1 MFGAR
6 LTLVVKNILII
17 NVIMFLATNVLGD
30 WFSEAMAAHWFE
42 SEFFRPWQIV
52 THMFMHGGFTH
63 ILFNMVGVFVFGTM
77 LEQVW
82 GPKKFLAYYMLTGF
96 GAMALHFLV
105 VYFRIQYIES
115 LMSPE
120 QIAQVYRE
128 GAELMRTGYVY
139 VEGSSAKDL
148 NGLLNGGMVGASGA
162 VFGLLI
168 GFAMLFPDLR
178 LQLLFPPIPVKA
190 KTLAIVYGGF
200 ELFQAFGNQG
210 DHIAHFAHLG
220 GMLFGFIIL
229 KYWQKKGTLHSS

>member
-17 NVIMFLATNVLGD
+17 NVIMFLATNVLDD
-30 WFSEAMAAHWFE
+30 WFSEAMAGHWIG
-42 SEFFRPWQIV
+42 SDAFRPWQII
-52 THMFMHGGFTH
+52 THMFMHGGFRH
-63 ILFNMVGVFVFGTM
+63 ILFNMIGVFVFGAM

-82 GPKKFLAYYMLTGF
+82 GPKKFLTYYLLTGL

-105 VYFRIQYIES
+105 VYLRITYVEGMLS
-115 LMSPE
+115 TE
-120 QIAQVYRE
+120 QIAEVYRN
-128 GAELMRTGYVY
+128 GYEIFHSSQKY
-139 VEGSSAKDL
+139 VDVNMDAL
-148 NGLLNGGMVGASGA
+148 NKLVNVGMVGASGA
-162 VFGLLI
+162 LFGLII
-168 GFAMLFPDLR
+168 GFAMLFPNLR

-200 ELFQAFGNQG
+200 ELISAFGNQG